1 MTTRVRRR
9 KGGHV
14 NNFKETS
21 FRPSSIGSDSRGDGR
36 TDERSGGRS
45 FVRSDSQSDVS
56 LSLPLLLLLRRRR
69 RRRPSLDPNL
79 AKKTHLKRGGGGQKS
94 QAALT
99 QDGVNSR
106 VRACVFP
113 FPINAS
119 RERKK

>member
-1 MTTRVRRR
+1 MDTY
-9 KGGHV
+9 V
-14 NNFKETS
+14 NNSKETS
-21 FRPSSIGSDSRGDGR
+21 FRPSSIGSDLRGTDGR

-45 FVRSDSQSDVS
+45 FVRTVRPTFLS
-56 LSLPLLLLLRRRR
+56 LSPLLLLLLLR

-106 VRACVFP
+106 ARAHSLVARQSVFQVS
-113 FPINAS
+113 ISNKM
-119 RERKK
+119 RGERGK